1 MNKVRRKELNKIIDE
16 LNAIKNKDDLY
27 SCINILARLRDE
39 EQDYYDNI
47 PENLQYGQRAEAS
60 EHTIDSLDEAIDLL
74 NEIYDDEKEFD
85 KDDKWIKDAID
96 KIDDAIWSY

>member
-1 MNKVRRKELNKIIDE
+1 MNKTRRKELNKVIDE
-16 LNAIKNKDDLY
+16 LNTIKNKDDLY
-27 SCINILARLRDE
+27 SCINTLESLRDE

-60 EHTIDSLDEAIDLL
+60 EYAIDSLDEDIDLL
-74 NEIYDDEKEFD
+74 NEVYDDEEFE
-85 KDDKWIKDAID
+85 KDDELIKDAIG